1 MKLNSAM
8 KILFTLFFILSVT
21 PSVFA
26 NRIDVVGGG
35 GGGGGTECSTSSC
48 DLHVDTTLNTQ
59 GICLADGTDCPATSG
74 DSITV
79 NSSAAAN
86 ANFLDNLYVDWGL
99 NTASTP
105 DDITSKFN
113 YAETLAG
120 DPALLI
126 DECIWAKDTSGGFIL
141 CEGSTADTAEQAYRL
156 PDLNGSDTT
165 EYFLVTAVSGSV
177 GDGQIADSA
186 VDGGTG
192 GEIEDGTIT
201 AADLG
206 TDSVSADELNA
217 TGVEAELESAL
228 DIGGEV
234 TSTGMASTV
243 IADSITVTGWVLG
256 TSSATQLT
264 SPTLLTDLIDGV
276 GAVDMDYGSA
286 DITDHTFVSDGG
298 TVILDGTISANGALI
313 EDPDAEDLVI
323 RTNAVEN
330 QMVLGSDGFVGMGI
344 DPISNLDIY
353 QNLPTANQILLRV
366 RTSDD
371 TNRASIDEDGD
382 LSVDGGVIAGTTV
395 TSPIIRTNNADPSDS
410 GIFRLGNAELIT
422 WEASPASTDI
432 SLSVNSSEQFVFSD
446 AILSPTLITPVLGTP
461 SSGTLTNAT
470 GLPVAGTLLTAGRSL
485 TISTNDV
492 LADVELYT
500 DLKTIWFENPT
511 AADDFK
517 TLWVAPSAVTITKI
531 HCESDQTVNFDLQVD
546 DGTATGVNGSDIAC
560 TTFATDS
567 SLAGDTT
574 MAAGDRLD
582 LALTSV
588 SGTPTWVSISFEFTY
603 DD

>member
-1 MKLNSAM
+1 MK
-8 KILFTLFFILSVT
+8 KIFIIVFTLLIASNI
-21 PSVFA
+21 VFA

-35 GGGGGTECSTSSC
+35 GSGATECVTSSC
-48 DLHVDTTLNTQ
+48 DLNVATTLNTQ

-256 TSSATQLT
+256 TSSATTLT
-264 SPTLLTDLIDGV
+264 AGTVNIDLLDGV

-286 DITDHTFVSDGG
+286 DITDHTF
-298 TVILDGTISANGALI
+298 TTDGTGT
-313 EDPDAEDLVI
+313 AEI
-323 RTNAVEN
+323 
-330 QMVLGSDGFVGMGI
+330 VLPAG
-344 DPISNLDIY
+344 
-353 QNLPTANQILLRV
+353 
-366 RTSDD
+366 
-371 TNRASIDEDGD
+371 SIDGTEILNGT
-382 LSVDGGVIAGTTV
+382 IAL
-395 TSPIIRTNNADPSDS
+395 AD
-410 GIFRLGNAELIT
+410 T
-422 WEASPASTDI
+422 
-432 SLSVNSSEQFVFSD
+432 
-446 AILSPTLITPVLGTP
+446 AI
-461 SSGTLTNAT
+461 
-470 GLPVAGTLLTAGRSL
+470 TAGRSL
-485 TISTNDV
+485 TIATDDIA
-492 LADVELYT
+492 ADAELFT
-500 DLKTIWFENPT
+500 DTKCAWWENPVAT
-511 AADDFK
+511 DDFK
-517 TLWVAPSAVTITKI
+517 SIWFAKQAATLTSIWA
-531 HCESDQTVNFDLQVD
+531 ESDQTVTFMLQVD
-546 DGTATGVNGSDIAC
+546 DGSAADVDSVAPPPAAGTAEDT
-560 TTFATDS
+560 
-567 SLAGDTT
+567 SLDGDAT

-582 LALTSV
+582 MAVTSV
-588 SGTPTWVSISFEFTY
+588 ASTPTFVSVCWTFTY